1 MKLIAKVLILYPVF
15 IGVFLFLPAGS
26 IKYYEAWIYSVVLF
40 IPMITTLLYL
50 VKYDPKLLER
60 RMRYKEKEEKQKLII
75 RLARLPFILG
85 FLIPGFDYRFNWSE
99 VPMVLVVN
107 FKHTGLRWLLLG
119 IPCLQGKQLYFTHC

>member
-26 IKYYEAWIYSVVLF
+26 IRYYEAWIYSVVLF

-60 RMRYKEKEEKQKLII
+60 RMRYKEKEKKQKLII
-75 RLARLPFILG
+75 RLAWLPFITG
-85 FLIPGFDYRFNWSE
+85 YLIPGFDYRFGWSE
-99 VPMVLVVN
+99 VPIA
-107 FKHTGLRWLLLG
+107 FWL
-119 IPCLQGKQLYFTHC
+119 